1 MSSKKRYSEED
12 IKEAINRYRSSS
24 LSIERCSNEF
34 NIPRNALHRRLSGIS
49 RPALGRNTV
58 LSSTVEA
65 IFAETFKQMSD
76 MGFGLSRAEVTTVI
90 NEYLTV
96 SKQTHLFNDK
106 GPGKD
111 WYYAFLRRHSLNYK
125 TASCIEANRAQAFD
139 SDKFDKWF
147 KFDKWYSLK
156 SLYDQHHLSHR
167 VRYPPISLK
176 IALERQQI
184 ELLKWK

>member
-34 NIPRNALHRRLSGIS
+34 NIPRNTLHRRLSGIS

-96 SKQTHLFNDK
+96 SKQTH
-106 GPGKD
+106 
-111 WYYAFLRRHSLNYK
+111 
-125 TASCIEANRAQAFD
+125 
-139 SDKFDKWF
+139 DKFDKWF
-147 KFDKWYSLK
+147 TSLK